1 MKPVLLID
9 FGSTYTKVTAVDV
22 EAGCL
27 LGTADS
33 YTTIETDVGE
43 GLANALAKLH
53 AKTGPLEYQAR
64 YACSSAAGGL
74 RMITSG
80 LVPELT
86 AEAARQASLGAGAK
100 VLKVYSFQLTEDDL
114 DEIRE
119 INPDIFLLV
128 GGTDG
133 GNTECIL
140 HNAKMLASIPFD
152 FPVIIAGNRTA
163 ARECERILAGHE
175 VHIVENVMPKF
186 GVLNIEPARLKI
198 REIFLNRIIQAK
210 GLSKAAEL
218 LSGILMPTPSAV
230 MKAMRLLA
238 QGCEGEAGIG
248 DLIAVDVG
256 GATTDIYSMADGMP
270 QDQATVYKGLPEP
283 YDKRTVEGD
292 IGMRYSVRGIVE
304 AVGIQRICQLSELSK
319 ERVEELLNMI
329 SEHKDLIPE
338 PGSDLEKLDFALAS
352 MAIETAVARHAGTM
366 EETYTL
372 MGLTYVQ
379 SGKDLRRVKQIIVTG
394 GSLIRTARTGEIAAH
409 ALASL
414 SAPMS
419 LRPLKAEIRVDRK
432 YILAAM
438 GLLSET
444 YPQTALRIMKKELEH
459 DGYSEQKNS

>member
-33 YTTIETDVGE
+33 FTTIHTDIGE
-43 GLANALAKLH
+43 GLEKALKKLH
-53 AKTGPLEYQAR
+53 ARTGELAYTAR

-86 AEAARQASLGAGAK
+86 AEAAHQASLGAGAK
-100 VLKVYSFQLTEDDL
+100 VLKVFSFQLTEDDL
-114 DEIRE
+114 DEILQ

-140 HNAKMLASIPFD
+140 HNARMLASVPFD

-163 ARECERILAGHE
+163 ARECERILQGHE
-175 VHIVENVMPKF
+175 VHLCENVMPKF
-186 GVLNIEPARLKI
+186 GVLNIEPARKKI

-218 LSGILMPTPSAV
+218 INGILMPTPSAV
-230 MKAMRLLA
+230 MRAMHLLA
-238 QGCEGEAGIG
+238 EGCEGESGIG

-270 QDQATVYKGLPEP
+270 QDASTVYKGLPEP
-283 YDKRTVEGD
+283 FDKRTVEGD
-292 IGMRYSVRGIVE
+292 IGMRYSVHGIVE
-304 AVGIQRICQLSELSK
+304 AAGLQRICQLSQLSR
-319 ERVEELLNMI
+319 ERVEELLSLL
-329 SEHKDLIPE
+329 SEHKDMIPE
-338 PGSDLEKLDFALAS
+338 SGSDLEKLDFALAS

-379 SGKDLRRVKQIIVTG
+379 SGKDLRHVKQVIVTG

-409 ALASL
+409 ALASPA
-414 SAPMS
+414 APMS

-438 GLLSET
+438 GLLSE
-444 YPQTALRIMKKELEH
+444 YEPQIALRIMKKELEH